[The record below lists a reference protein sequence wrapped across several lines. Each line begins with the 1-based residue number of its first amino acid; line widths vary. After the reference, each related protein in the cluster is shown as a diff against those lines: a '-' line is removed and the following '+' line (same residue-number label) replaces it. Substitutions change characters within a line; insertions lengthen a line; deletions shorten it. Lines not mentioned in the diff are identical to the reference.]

1 MALLE
6 IRNLYAALEEE
17 DKEILK
23 GIDLVIQ
30 PGEVHAIMGPNGSG
44 KSTLSHVLAGRDGY
58 DVTDGDVIFGGKD
71 LLELDAS
78 ERANEGVFLAFQYPV
93 EIPGVPGMTFLREA
107 LNAKRKYRGED
118 ELDAMQFLKLV
129 REKAK
134 SLEISDDMLKRAV
147 NVGFSGGE
155 KKRNEILQ
163 MAVLEPTLCVLDET
177 DSGLDIDAL
186 KIVAD
191 GVNALRHE
199 NRGMLLIT
207 HYQRLLDYI
216 QPDFVHVMAAGK
228 IQRSGG
234 KELAIELEEKGY
246 ADFTGKAA

>member
-6 IRNLYAALEEE
+6 IKNLHAALEEE
-17 DKEILK
+17 DTEILK

-44 KSTLSHVLAGRDGY
+44 KSTLSYILAGRDGY
-58 DVTDGDVIFGGKD
+58 EVTDGDVTFNGQD
-71 LLELDAS
+71 LLELDAN

-107 LNAKRKYRGED
+107 LNAKRKYHGED

-134 SLEISDDMLKRAV
+134 SLEMGDDMLKRAV

-186 KIVAD
+186 RIVAD
-191 GVNALRHE
+191 GVNALRHQ

-234 KELAIELEEKGY
+234 KELALELEEKGY